1 MTSQRNQQTNQR
13 NQQTVIGLDEATA
26 VYRLLALKAHPD
38 RGGETRDMQALNA
51 AWGIIQTFAVWTAD
65 AVQPERHVVEPERHV
80 VQPERH
86 VVQPE
91 RSGVQPERVR
101 HVVQPERSA
110 VRSVVQPERSAVRS
124 VVQPERSTAQPVQ
137 PALSWSKAQVV
148 EWLGTKGWHIEKDRR
163 VRRSFVRFSH
173 ERERQDQPRYT
184 YDVVGMG
191 VEMGEIVPDGL
202 VQWVKK

>member
-1 MTSQRNQQTNQR
+1 
-13 NQQTVIGLDEATA
+13 
-26 VYRLLALKAHPD
+26 
-38 RGGETRDMQALNA
+38 MQALNA
-51 AWGIIQTFAVWTAD
+51 AWGVIQTFAVWPAD

-101 HVVQPERSA
+101 H
-110 VRSVVQPERSAVRS
+110 VVQPERSAVRS

-173 ERERQDQPRYT
+173 ERERQDQPRHT
-184 YDVVGMG
+184 YDVFGMG